1 MRFGPAEPRSAH
13 GEFETQ
19 SYLKDVLMLG
29 VDLTKFRCM
38 HVKQVKQLIKLKKN
52 EACEENCHNI
62 DHWCKSE
69 ETHLTLGKCNI

>member
-1 MRFGPAEPRSAH
+1 
-13 GEFETQ
+13 
-19 SYLKDVLMLG
+19 MLG